1 MSQRKPACLNP
12 MSPTADTPHPVQV
25 QAWRKMG
32 ASARSQLGIDL
43 RRNVRLWKLAALR
56 AQHPDWSEQ
65 RLREELA
72 RIYLRGNA

>member
-1 MSQRKPACLNP
+1 
-12 MSPTADTPHPVQV
+12 
-25 QAWRKMG
+25 MG

-65 RLREELA
+65 RLCAELA
-72 RIYLRGNA
+72 RIYLHGNE

>member
-1 MSQRKPACLNP
+1 MS
-12 MSPTADTPHPVQV
+12 STADTPHPVQV

-56 AQHPDWSEQ
+56 AQHPDWPEQ
-65 RLREELA
+65 RLREELT
-72 RIYLRGNA
+72 RIFLHGNG